1 MLFHPDLLASF
12 LTDPYSSIQSGTNSY
27 DPKASTIVKYGWFI
41 VDEHL
46 DEDNIEER
54 YTQTATPVTEL
65 TFNDEFTGYIFL
77 RVETDDGRISRSAV
91 ASLTV
96 NERGAPLPPNCP
108 LDVLGRPVT
117 SIDGIDLDCT
127 VPVSRSRRQPSLAP
141 PTMAPHTG
149 APTKKRGK
157 SGNKKRGKSGNQG
170 EGPRRSSKT
179 KSAKRV

>member
-1 MLFHPDLLASF
+1 
-12 LTDPYSSIQSGTNSY
+12 
-27 DPKASTIVKYGWFI
+27 VKYGWFI

-127 VPVSRSRRQPSLAP
+127 A
-141 PTMAPHTG
+141 TMAPHTG

>member
-1 MLFHPDLLASF
+1 MK
-12 LTDPYSSIQSGTNSY
+12 YS
-27 DPKASTIVKYGWFI
+27 WFI

-127 VPVSRSRRQPSLAP
+127 A
-141 PTMAPHTG
+141 TMAPHTG